1 MLYWQARTFVH
12 APYLHL
18 AEYFTESKCKCDS
31 YNGSIDCSM
40 EPSVWQELY
49 DYNFWANRRVWEQ
62 IMALDESLFDKPL
75 GDDRR
80 SLHIQCVHILAVE
93 YWWVHFLHTGVVEF
107 LDDEKLL
114 TRADVRAAWDDVE
127 AKVTGWVAQ
136 MTPASLERTVR
147 PDFWNDPWSV
157 KAWQGLMQVLNHS
170 TDHRA
175 QLLDAVREL
184 GGPTDE
190 QDYLSYL
197 HERAM
202 FAQGRQIRP
211 A

>member
-1 MLYWQARTFVH
+1 
-12 APYLHL
+12 
-18 AEYFTESKCKCDS
+18 
-31 YNGSIDCSM
+31 M
-40 EPSVWQELY
+40 EPSLWQELY
-49 DYNFWANRRVWEQ
+49 DYNFWANRRVWES
-62 IMALDESLFDKPL
+62 IMALDEAFFDKPL
-75 GDDRR
+75 GGDRR
-80 SLHIQCVHILAVE
+80 SIRIQCIHILEVE

-107 LDDEKLL
+107 LDDEVLL

-127 AKVTGWVAQ
+127 VKVKGWVAQ

-147 PDFWNDPWSV
+147 PDFWKDPWSV
-157 KAWQGLMQVLNHS
+157 KAWQGLMQVLVHS

-190 QDYLSYL
+190 QDYLTYL

-202 FAQGRQIRP
+202 SKPGRPIRP